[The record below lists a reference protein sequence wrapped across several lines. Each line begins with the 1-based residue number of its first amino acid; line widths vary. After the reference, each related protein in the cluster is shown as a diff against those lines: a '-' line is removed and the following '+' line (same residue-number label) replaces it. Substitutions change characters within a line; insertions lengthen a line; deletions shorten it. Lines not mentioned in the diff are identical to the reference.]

1 MDKRLVQ
8 PNRNYSSLL
17 CYQKALA
24 IYDLTYHFCSR
35 FIDKRDRTYD
45 QMIQAARSG
54 KQNIVEGT
62 IDKSTSYE
70 MMLKLLNVSR
80 GSHLELLEDYK
91 DYLRV
96 RKLRLWE
103 TTSKEVETMRKLG
116 MEHTESEFFIR
127 IAETRS
133 DEVIANMAIVLLYQA
148 DVLTMRYIEY
158 IEAEFR
164 KQGGIKERMY
174 AVRIRAREDKK

>member
-1 MDKRLVQ
+1 M
-8 PNRNYSSLL
+8 
-17 CYQKALA
+17 
-24 IYDLTYHFCSR
+24 
-35 FIDKRDRTYD
+35 
-45 QMIQAARSG
+45 
-54 KQNIVEGT
+54 
-62 IDKSTSYE
+62 
-70 MMLKLLNVSR
+70 
-80 GSHLELLEDYK
+80 ELLEDYK

-148 DVLTMRYIEY
+148 DALTMRYIEY